1 MEKKL
6 KLKITNYEKNIL
18 IIALNDYR
26 NKLIKEDK
34 SVVPINE
41 LLVKI
46 IY

>member
-1 MEKKL
+1 MEKKV

>member
-6 KLKITNYEKNIL
+6 KLKITNYEKNML

-34 SVVPINE
+34 SLQPINE

>member
-1 MEKKL
+1 MEKKK

-26 NKLIKEDK
+26 NKLIKENK
-34 SVVPINE
+34 SLDPINE
-41 LLVKI
+41 LLVKV

>member
-1 MEKKL
+1 MEKKK

-34 SVVPINE
+34 SLVPINE
-41 LLVKI
+41 LLVKV